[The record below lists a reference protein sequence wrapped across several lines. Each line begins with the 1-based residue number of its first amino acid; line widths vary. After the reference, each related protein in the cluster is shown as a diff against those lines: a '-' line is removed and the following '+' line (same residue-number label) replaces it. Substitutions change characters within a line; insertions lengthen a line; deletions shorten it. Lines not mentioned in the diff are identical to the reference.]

1 MRVTRSATFLQSLS
15 LAMFGRKARQSR
27 KAYIKTMSSTTIS
40 APSVSDRQIALW
52 LFTVAGFVM
61 LMVLVGGLTRLTDSG
76 LSITEWAPITGALP
90 PYTQADWLAEFEKYK
105 QIPEYQLVNLGM
117 SMAEFKFIYWWE
129 WGHRFL
135 GRIVGL
141 VFFVPFVVFLA
152 QKKISRRQLPPL
164 LGLFALGG
172 LQGFMGWYMV
182 ASGLTERVDVSQYRL
197 AMHLGLALIIFAAAL
212 WLALNYWRGAAQKDG
227 FGKHSVFAAI
237 IVVAVLMQSLLGAL
251 VAGINAGKTYT
262 DWPLMDGD
270 FIPSGLFDMQPFWLN
285 FFESHLTVQ
294 FDHRMV
300 AYALT
305 GFIGWHIYR
314 VLGSGMG
321 GLAALSAKWLGG
333 ALVLQIGL
341 GISALM
347 LAVPISLGAAH
358 QLGAVALLAI
368 GVTHLHILYKQAL

>member
-1 MRVTRSATFLQSLS
+1 MNAN
-15 LAMFGRKARQSR
+15 A
-27 KAYIKTMSSTTIS
+27 IS
-40 APSVSDRQIALW
+40 APSASDRQIAIW
-52 LFTVAGFVM
+52 LFAVAGFVM

-76 LSITEWAPITGALP
+76 LSITEWAPIRGALP
-90 PYTQADWLAEFEKYK
+90 PFSHAAWLVEFEKYK

-117 SMAEFKFIYWWE
+117 SLAEFKFIYWWE

-141 VFFVPFVVFLA
+141 VFFVPFVVFLL
-152 QKKISRRQLPPL
+152 QKKITRAQLPPL

-197 AMHLGLALIIFAAAL
+197 AMHLGLALIIFANSI
-212 WLALNYWRGAAQKDG
+212 WLALNYWRGFEGNRKQTGRFASHSKWAA
-227 FGKHSVFAAI
+227 V
-237 IVVAVLMQSLLGAL
+237 IVGAVLAQSLMGAL

-262 DWPLMDGD
+262 DWPFMDD
-270 FIPSGLFDMQPFWLN
+270 DIIPSGLFAMQPFWLN
-285 FFESHLTVQ
+285 FFENHLTVQ
-294 FDHRMV
+294 FDHRMI

-305 GFIGWHIYR
+305 ALIGWHIYR
-314 VLGSGMG
+314 VLQSGMG
-321 GLAALSAKWLGG
+321 GAAAVSAKWLGG
-333 ALVLQIGL
+333 ALALQIIL

-347 LAVPISLGAAH
+347 LAVPISLGVAH

-368 GVTHLHILYKQAL
+368 AVTHLHILYNQTV

>member
-1 MRVTRSATFLQSLS
+1 MNKNAL
-15 LAMFGRKARQSR
+15 
-27 KAYIKTMSSTTIS
+27 S
-40 APSVSDRQIALW
+40 APSASAASDRQIAIW

-76 LSITEWAPITGALP
+76 LSITEWAPIRGALP
-90 PYTQADWLAEFEKYK
+90 PFSHADWLVEFEKYK

-141 VFFVPFVVFLA
+141 VFFLPFVVFLA
-152 QKKISRRQLPPL
+152 QKKISRAQLPPL

-197 AMHLGLALIIFAAAL
+197 AMHLGLALTIFACSVWMAL
-212 WLALNYWRGAAQKDG
+212 TYWRGNAGEGRVTAHSKWAA
-227 FGKHSVFAAI
+227 F
-237 IVVAVLMQSLLGAL
+237 IVVAVLAQSLMGAL

-285 FFESHLTVQ
+285 FFENHLTVQ
-294 FDHRMV
+294 FDHRMI

-305 GFIGWHIYR
+305 ALIGWHIYR
-314 VLGSGMG
+314 VLKSGSDKPDG
-321 GLAALSAKWLGG
+321 GAAALSAKWLGA
-333 ALVLQIGL
+333 ALGLQVIL

-347 LAVPISLGAAH
+347 LAVPIALGAAH
-358 QLGAVALLAI
+358 QLGAVLLLAI
-368 GVTHLHILYKQAL
+368 AVTHLHILYKQTV

>member
-1 MRVTRSATFLQSLS
+1 MNAN
-15 LAMFGRKARQSR
+15 A
-27 KAYIKTMSSTTIS
+27 IS
-40 APSVSDRQIALW
+40 APSESDRQIAIW

-76 LSITEWAPITGALP
+76 LSITEWAPIRGALP
-90 PYTQADWLAEFEKYK
+90 PFSHAAWLVEFEKYK

-117 SMAEFKFIYWWE
+117 SLAEFKFIYWWE

-141 VFFVPFVVFLA
+141 VFFIPFVVFLL
-152 QKKISRRQLPPL
+152 QKKITRAQLPPL

-172 LQGFMGWYMV
+172 LQGLIGWYMV
-182 ASGLTERVDVSQYRL
+182 ASGLTGRVDVSQYRL
-197 AMHLGLALIIFAAAL
+197 AMHLGLALIIFASSI
-212 WLALNYWRGAAQKDG
+212 WLALNYWRGFEGNRKQTGRFASHSKWAA
-227 FGKHSVFAAI
+227 V
-237 IVVAVLMQSLLGAL
+237 IVGAVLAQSLMGAL

-262 DWPLMDGD
+262 DWPFMDGD
-270 FIPSGLFDMQPFWLN
+270 IIPSGLFAMQPFWLN
-285 FFESHLTVQ
+285 FFENHLTVQ
-294 FDHRMV
+294 FDHRMI

-305 GFIGWHIYR
+305 VLIGWHIYR
-314 VLGSGMG
+314 VLQSGMG
-321 GLAALSAKWLGG
+321 GAAAVSAKWLGG
-333 ALVLQIGL
+333 ALALQIIL

-368 GVTHLHILYKQAL
+368 AVTHLHILYNQTA